1 MTIEFSNCN
10 YRWQLEETLKD
21 IFDGMV
27 FEVPEEFD
35 MAAKALKGDKDQR
48 IEFTALLS
56 TQVLNQLN
64 NAFEYLDFPEDHI
77 NASYLKVNLEKF
89 GLVYDNIKDLTDND
103 LQDQCLEAHKKIVR
117 DYFADKAT
125 YFESLTIQQRAKK
138 IELKKQEILN
148 KQIAREEAEAKK
160 AQVSAPA
167 PGSEGSTY
175 NLFVTTLLGGEQRF
189 KDILELLK
197 AEPAIS
203 GCSDVLGNVNAVM
216 TDEDGI
222 RWAIELLGCSNDC
235 GLLHIIVKNEDTL
248 NFMPE
253 DPEKAIRAHT
263 LVHSITTNII
273 PSGEYHLSCATTKE
287 LLFNAI
293 KQQLTCAFV
302 LGFARAHR
310 VEMDLIDNMI
320 NKMVHQNH
328 FPSRTTLKDKVLAL
342 KQTPRQAPVPLD
354 LLRQLLVVQIPNEE
368 NVEVV
373 TAGANNP
380 FLQMIGNILPFAALN
395 MFRQQ
400 RAASP
405 EREDEQ
411 PQDDNAPTSPR
422 FDQGS

>member
-10 YRWQLEETLKD
+10 YRWQLEEALKD

-27 FEVPEEFD
+27 FEVPAEFD
-35 MAAKALKGDKDQR
+35 MAAKALIADKDKR
-48 IEFTALLS
+48 AEFTALLNPK
-56 TQVLNQLN
+56 VLNQLN

-77 NASYLKVNLEKF
+77 NASYLKVNLAKF

-103 LQDQCLEAHKKIVR
+103 LQIQCFEAHKKIVR

-125 YFESLTIQQRAKK
+125 YFESLTIEQKATK
-138 IELKKQEILN
+138 IAAKKQENVN
-148 KQIAREEAEAKK
+148 KQKAREEAEAKK
-160 AQVSAPA
+160 AQVSVPA

-203 GCSDVLGNVNAVM
+203 ECSDLLGNVNVVM

-222 RWAIELLGCSNDC
+222 RWAVELLGCSTDC
-235 GLLHIIVKNEDTL
+235 GLLHIIVKNEDAL
-248 NFMPE
+248 NLMPE
-253 DPEKAIRAHT
+253 DPEKAISAHT

-273 PSGEYHLSCATTKE
+273 PSGEYQLSCATTKE
-287 LLFNAI
+287 LLLNTI

-310 VEMDLIDNMI
+310 VEMNLIDNML
-320 NKMVHQNH
+320 NKMNRHNA
-328 FPSRTTLKDKVLAL
+328 FPSRTTLKADVIAL
-342 KQTPRQAPVPLD
+342 KQATRGAPAPID

-368 NVEVV
+368 NVEVDIV
-373 TAGANNP
+373 GLNNP
-380 FLQMIGNILPFAALN
+380 FVQMLGNIFNGL
-395 MFRQQ
+395 RRQ

-405 EREDEQ
+405 ESEDEQ
-411 PQDDNAPTSPR
+411 AQDDNSPTSPR
-422 FDQGS
+422 YQ